1 MRFHHAL
8 LLALLA
14 AALPAHAGERALID
28 TTRSPDAK
36 MYMPDLSDVHWTGG
50 LMGERFQVCR
60 DTMVP
65 HLWSIFSNPKE
76 SAAWENFRMA
86 AGLSHGRDGKPH
98 GPPFNDGDFLK
109 WVESL
114 AQVYAVTH
122 DPAVDRQL
130 DQIIAVIAKA
140 QRPDGYLDTPI
151 IIRERNAA
159 AEGRKL
165 AFANREH
172 FETYNMGHLM
182 TTACIH
188 YRATGK
194 TSLLDCARKAA
205 DYLDRLC
212 ASDPQSLALNAIC
225 PSHYMGVVELYRTTH
240 DPRYLA
246 LAKRLIEIR
255 SLVPPSEGSDMNQ
268 DRIPFREMT
277 GPVGHAVRAN
287 YLFAGVADVYSED
300 GDASLLRTLVRVDND
315 AAGAK
320 LYITGMTG
328 ALYDGASPDGSAKD
342 GEIKLVHQAYGRDY
356 QLPNLT
362 AYNESC
368 ATVGFAL
375 WQWRM
380 FEDTGVERYV
390 DLFEQSLYNGVL
402 AGISMDGKD
411 YFYTNPLRRL
421 HAFNWPL
428 RWSRTRQPNYKSSFC
443 CPPNIVRTI
452 AEAQNYIYTL
462 SKDTLWVNLYGD
474 SALDTRWLDGSR
486 IKLNQETNY
495 PWDGA
500 VKLSISAAPSHPVT
514 LRLRIPGWMH
524 PGATTITVNGR
535 AVAGA
540 PQPGSYFDLTRTWKS
555 GDTVGIAFDFKPV
568 LMEANPLVEETL
580 NQVAV
585 KYGPIVYCLEAKDLP
600 PGVKLT
606 DVALALDPG
615 TRKDAIKPIEIGG
628 AHLLSITVP
637 GWDLQESPWQKGQL
651 YREVSATPP
660 RPISVTL
667 IPYFAWNNRGD
678 YDMSVWL
685 PAR

>member
-1 MRFHHAL
+1 MRFHPAL

-14 AALPAHAGERALID
+14 TTLPVHAGERALID

-36 MYMPDLSDVHWTGG
+36 MYMPDLQDVHWTGG

-76 SAAWENFRMA
+76 SAAWENFLMA
-86 AGLSHGRDGKPH
+86 AGLSHGHDGKPH

-380 FEDTGVERYV
+380 FEDTGDERYV

-421 HAFNWPL
+421 HAFKWPL

-500 VKLSISAAPSHPVT
+500 VKLSISVAPAHPVT

-524 PGATTITVNGR
+524 PGATTIMVNGR
-535 AVAGA
+535 AVPGT
-540 PQPGSYFDLTRTWKS
+540 PQPGTYFDLTRTWTP
-555 GDTVGIAFDFKPV
+555 GDTVGIDFAFKPV

-606 DVALALDPG
+606 NVALALDPG
-615 TRKDAIKPIEIGG
+615 ARKDSIKPIEIGG

-637 GWDLQESPWQKGQL
+637 GWDLQESPWQNGQL
-651 YREVSATPP
+651 YREVSATSP
-660 RPISVTL
+660 RPVPVTL